1 MAKYKRKKTSPTL
14 LGDCLET
21 VLKKMGGV
29 QKYSANKV
37 LIEWPKIVGPVI
49 SRNTKPKEIKD
60 KTLIVNVS
68 NNAWLMEL
76 GRFSR
81 KKILYRVK
89 ELTKDN
95 SINNIIFK
103 LGPVE

>member
-1 MAKYKRKKTSPTL
+1 MGKYKNRLIPPSL

-21 VLKKMGGV
+21 VLKKMGGE

-37 LIEWPKIVGPVI
+37 LIEWPKIVGSVI
-49 SRNTKPKEIKD
+49 SRNTKPKEVRD
-60 KTLIVNVS
+60 GTLIVNVS

-76 GRFSR
+76 GRFSKR
-81 KKILYRVK
+81 KILGRVK
-89 ELTKDN
+89 ELTNDN

-103 LGPVE
+103 LGPVK